1 MKNSILLLISA
12 LLLSFGAYAQ
22 DDNSKFST
30 LEIKTSA
37 VCDMCIASI
46 EKGFAF
52 EKGVKSSKVDLAA
65 NTVTVTYHTK
75 KTDAESVKKALARM
89 GYSADEMAPNPKA
102 YADLHYCCKAD
113 HDHGD
118 H

>member
-1 MKNSILLLISA
+1 MKNSIIIIISA
-12 LLLSFGAYAQ
+12 LLLSFGAFAQ
-22 DDNSKFST
+22 DGDSKFST
-30 LEIKTSA
+30 IDIKTSA
-37 VCDMCIASI
+37 VCHMCIKTI

-52 EKGVKSSKVDLAA
+52 EKGVKSSKVDLDA
-65 NTVTVTYHTK
+65 NTVTVTYRNN
-75 KTDAESVKKALARM
+75 KTDAETLKKALTHM

-102 YADLHYCCKAD
+102 YDNLHYCCKAD